1 MKKVN
6 KILAELVIAEATALR
21 KLTTDREKQN
31 LSLDLDKLNPNDTE
45 MCIYGQMTGFCY
57 SRRANELILKCATRV
72 YEISAGVW
80 FNCLSESVL
89 NGKPKEVPDR
99 RVAYFSPIEK
109 YIFITKSEKGKQA
122 LLEYIKGVRTTL
134 KVKDLYTGK

>member
-6 KILAELVIAEATALR
+6 KTLAELVIAEATALR
-21 KLTTDREKQN
+21 KLTTDREKQK
-31 LSLDLDKLNPNDTE
+31 LSLNLDELLPNNTDR
-45 MCIYGQMTGFCY
+45 CIYGQMTDNCF

-72 YEISAGVW
+72 YEIPAGVW
-80 FNCLSESVL
+80 FSTLSESVL
-89 NGKPKEVPDR
+89 NGKPTKVPDR
-99 RVAYFSPIEK
+99 KIAYFSPIEK